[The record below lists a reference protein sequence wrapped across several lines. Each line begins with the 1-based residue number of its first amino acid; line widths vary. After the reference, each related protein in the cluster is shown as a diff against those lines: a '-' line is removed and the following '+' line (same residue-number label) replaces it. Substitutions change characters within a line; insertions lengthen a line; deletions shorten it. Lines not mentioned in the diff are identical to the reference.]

1 MTNRGVPVI
10 VSLGPMTFEE
20 NIVKSQLRRDLRD
33 DWFPDPLL
41 FEDMLEAGNINSVLT
56 DNFQNN
62 DGIFLPK
69 PRTLLNIPKTN
80 FTLRYGLEIS
90 LAERALYHAL
100 TMRLVPHYDPLIPWN
115 IFNHRES
122 VDPKQR
128 YLFRR
133 AIPAWQDFT
142 GVVNDTLSTS
152 SVLLS
157 TDLVNYFENINL
169 KKLRCILVGS
179 LAEIDTT
186 PNEKAEIRIHIDMLF
201 EYLKSWCY
209 SETAGLPQ
217 NRDASSFLANV
228 YMLPVDRAML
238 DKGYHY
244 FRYMDDI
251 KITCDNEHHA
261 RRALKV
267 LSLELRKLGLSVNG
281 GKTAIVRGADHEA
294 IGMCL
299 DRGNSELQQIDSIWQ
314 TRSLRPIKRS
324 FSLLSDLTKRQ
335 LQNGQVGGRIFR
347 YCIRRLEVL
356 ARCPEFEAPD
366 EYFSDITPLV
376 VNALSQHP
384 AATDELARY
393 IRAVP
398 TSAAN
403 LRGVSEILQDETK
416 NYYTWQN
423 YRLWVL
429 LIQKEYRDDAL
440 LDYAMDVVKTQ
451 EDNATRCGATLYAGA
466 FGNKANRIEI
476 AKRFGTLES
485 FLGQRT
491 AVLAVQELHYRP
503 HVHAHI
509 EPRLRNDLKDVY
521 RNLRRKGQY
530 IAPPLPVSITQVLD
544 RERDYD

>member
-1 MTNRGVPVI
+1 MI
-10 VSLGPMTFEE
+10 VSLGPIEFDE

-41 FEDMLEAGNINSVLT
+41 FEDMLEAGNINFVLT
-56 DNFQNN
+56 RNFQSN
-62 DGIFLPK
+62 DGIFLPE
-69 PRTLLNIPKTN
+69 PRTLLNIPKSN

-100 TMRLVPHYDPLIPWN
+100 TMRLVPYYDPLIPWN
-115 IFNHRES
+115 VFSHRES
-122 VDPKQR
+122 IDPKKR

-152 SVLLS
+152 PVLLS
-157 TDLVNYFENINL
+157 TDLVNYFENIDL
-169 KKLRCILVGS
+169 VRLRDILIGS
-179 LAEIDTT
+179 LAEIDAT
-186 PNEKAEIRIHIDMLF
+186 PNEKSEIRTHIDKLF

-209 SETAGLPQ
+209 SEAAGLPQ

-228 YMLPVDRAML
+228 YMLPVDRTML
-238 DKGYHY
+238 EKGYHY

-251 KITCDNEHHA
+251 KIACDNEHHA

-281 GKTAIVRGADHEA
+281 GKTAIVQADDHEA
-294 IGMCL
+294 IRQCL
-299 DRGNSELQQIDSIWQ
+299 DRGDSDLQQIDSIWQ
-314 TRSLRPIKRS
+314 TRSLNPISRS
-324 FSLLSDLTKRQ
+324 FPLLSELTKRE
-335 LQNGQVGGRIFR
+335 LRNGQVGSRTFR

-356 ARCPEFEAPD
+356 ARCPEFEVPD

-376 VNALSQHP
+376 VDALSQHP

-398 TSAAN
+398 TTTEN
-403 LRGVSEILQDETK
+403 LESVSEILRDETR

-429 LIQKEYRDDAL
+429 LVQKEYDVDAL
-440 LDYAMDVVKTQ
+440 LDYAMDIVKTQ
-451 EDNATRCGATLYAGA
+451 GDNATRCGATIYAGV

-476 AKRFGTLES
+476 AKRFGTLKS
-485 FLGQRT
+485 FIGQR
-491 AVLAVQELHYRP
+491 AAILAVQELHYKP
-503 HVHAHI
+503 HVHDHI
-509 EPRLRNDLKDVY
+509 VPSLRNDLKDVY
-521 RNLRRKGQY
+521 RNLKRKGSY

>member
-1 MTNRGVPVI
+1 MI
-10 VSLGPMTFEE
+10 VSLGPIEFDE

-41 FEDMLEAGNINSVLT
+41 FEDMLESGNINFVLI
-56 DNFQNN
+56 DNFRSN
-62 DGIFLPK
+62 DGMFLPSC
-69 PRTLLNIPKTN
+69 RTLLNIPKSN

-100 TMRLVPHYDPLIPWN
+100 IMRLVPHYDPLIPWN
-115 IFNHRES
+115 IFSHRAS
-122 VDPKQR
+122 IDPKRR

-169 KKLRCILVGS
+169 KLLQRTLIET
-179 LAEIDTT
+179 LAEIEAS
-186 PNEKAEIRIHIDMLF
+186 PNEKARIRLHIDKLF

-217 NRDASSFLANV
+217 NRDPSSFLANI

-238 DKGYHY
+238 EKGYHY

-251 KITCDNEHHA
+251 KISCDNEHQA

-267 LSLELRKLGLSVNG
+267 LSLELRKLGLSVNS
-281 GKTAIVRGADHEA
+281 GKTAIVQADDHEA
-294 IGMCL
+294 LEMCL
-299 DRGNSELQQIDSIWQ
+299 DTGDTELQQIDSIWQ
-314 TRSLRPIKRS
+314 TRSLRPIRRS
-324 FSLLSDLTKRQ
+324 FPLLSELTKRQ
-335 LQNGQVGGRIFR
+335 LRNGQVGSRTFR

-356 ARCPEFEAPD
+356 ARCPEFQVPD
-366 EYFSDITPLV
+366 EYFSEITSLV
-376 VNALSQHP
+376 VNALSHYP

-393 IRAVP
+393 IRAVG
-398 TSAAN
+398 TNAES
-403 LRGVSEILQDETK
+403 LRCVSEILQDQTR

-429 LIQKEYRDDAL
+429 LVQKEYCDDAL
-440 LDYAMDVVKTQ
+440 LNYAMDVVRTQ
-451 EDNATRCGATLYAGA
+451 GDNATRCGATLYAGA
-466 FGNKANRIEI
+466 FGTKSNRIEI
-476 AKRFGTLES
+476 AERFGTLES
-485 FLGQRT
+485 FLGQR
-491 AVLAVQELHYRP
+491 AALLAVQELHYTP
-503 HVHAHI
+503 HVRDYIA
-509 EPRLRNDLKDVY
+509 PSLRNDLKYVY
-521 RNLRRKGQY
+521 RNLRRKGYY

>member
-1 MTNRGVPVI
+1 MI
-10 VSLGPMTFEE
+10 VSLGPIEFDE

-41 FEDMLEAGNINSVLT
+41 FEDMLEAGNINFVLT
-56 DNFQNN
+56 RNFQSN
-62 DGIFLPK
+62 DGIFLPES
-69 PRTLLNIPKTN
+69 RTLLNIPKSN

-100 TMRLVPHYDPLIPWN
+100 TMRLVPYYDPLIPWN
-115 IFNHRES
+115 VFSHRES
-122 VDPKQR
+122 IDPKKR

-152 SVLLS
+152 PVLLS

-169 KKLRCILVGS
+169 VRLRGILIGS
-179 LAEIDTT
+179 LAEIDATS
-186 PNEKAEIRIHIDMLF
+186 NEKSEIRTHIDKLF

-209 SETAGLPQ
+209 SEAAGLPQ

-228 YMLPVDRAML
+228 YMLPVDRTML
-238 DKGYHY
+238 EKGYRY

-251 KITCDNEHHA
+251 KIACDNEHHA

-281 GKTAIVRGADHEA
+281 GKTAIVQADDHEA
-294 IGMCL
+294 IRLCL
-299 DRGNSELQQIDSIWQ
+299 DSGGSDLQQIDSIWQ
-314 TRSLRPIKRS
+314 TRSLNPIRRS
-324 FSLLSDLTKRQ
+324 FPLLSELTKRE
-335 LQNGQVGGRIFR
+335 LRNGEVGSRTFR

-356 ARCPEFEAPD
+356 ARCPEFEVPD
-366 EYFSDITPLV
+366 EYFSDITPFV
-376 VNALSQHP
+376 VEALSQHP

-398 TSAAN
+398 TTTEN
-403 LRGVSEILQDETK
+403 LECVSEILRDETR

-429 LIQKEYRDDAL
+429 LVQKEYRDDAL
-440 LDYAMDVVKTQ
+440 LDYAIDIVKTQ
-451 EDNATRCGATLYAGA
+451 GDNATRCGATIYAGA

-485 FLGQRT
+485 FIGQR
-491 AVLAVQELHYRP
+491 AAILAVQELHYKP
-503 HVHAHI
+503 HVHDHI
-509 EPRLRNDLKDVY
+509 VPSLRNDLKDVY
-521 RNLRRKGQY
+521 RNLKRKGSY

>member
-1 MTNRGVPVI
+1 MI
-10 VSLGPMTFEE
+10 VSLGPIEFDE

-41 FEDMLEAGNINSVLT
+41 FEDMLEAGNINFALT
-56 DNFQNN
+56 RNFQSN
-62 DGIFLPK
+62 DGIFLPE
-69 PRTLLNIPKTN
+69 PRTLLNIPKSN

-100 TMRLVPHYDPLIPWN
+100 TMRLVPYYDPIIPWN
-115 IFNHRES
+115 VFSHRES
-122 VDPKQR
+122 IDPKKR

-152 SVLLS
+152 PVLLS
-157 TDLVNYFENINL
+157 TDLVNYFENIDL
-169 KKLRCILVGS
+169 VRLRGILIGS
-179 LAEIDTT
+179 LAEIDAT
-186 PNEKAEIRIHIDMLF
+186 PNEKSEIRTHIEKLF

-209 SETAGLPQ
+209 SEAAGLPQ

-228 YMLPVDRAML
+228 YMLPVDRKML
-238 DKGYHY
+238 EKGYRY

-251 KITCDNEHHA
+251 KIACDNEHHA

-281 GKTAIVRGADHEA
+281 GKTAIVQADDHEA
-294 IGMCL
+294 IRLCL
-299 DRGNSELQQIDSIWQ
+299 DTGDSDLQQIDSIWQ
-314 TRSLRPIKRS
+314 TRSLSPIRRS
-324 FSLLSDLTKRQ
+324 FPLLSELTKRE
-335 LQNGQVGGRIFR
+335 LRNGQVGSRTFR
-347 YCIRRLEVL
+347 YCIRRLEIL
-356 ARCPEFEAPD
+356 ARCPEFEVPD

-376 VNALSQHP
+376 VDALSQHP

-398 TSAAN
+398 TTTEN
-403 LRGVSEILQDETK
+403 LECVSEILRDETR

-429 LIQKEYRDDAL
+429 LVQKEYYDDPL
-440 LDYAMDVVKTQ
+440 LGYAMNIVKTQ
-451 EDNATRCGATLYAGA
+451 GDNATRCGATIYAGA

-485 FLGQRT
+485 FIGQR
-491 AVLAVQELHYRP
+491 AAILAVQELHYKP
-503 HVHAHI
+503 HVHDHI
-509 EPRLRNDLKDVY
+509 VPSLRNDLKDVY
-521 RNLRRKGQY
+521 RNLKRKGSY

-544 RERDYD
+544 REREYD